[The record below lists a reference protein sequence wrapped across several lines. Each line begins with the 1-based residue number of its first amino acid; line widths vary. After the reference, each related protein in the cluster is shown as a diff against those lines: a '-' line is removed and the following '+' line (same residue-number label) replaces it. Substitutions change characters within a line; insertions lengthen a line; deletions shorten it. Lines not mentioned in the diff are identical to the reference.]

1 MNLPEFPW
9 PYLNLHEFPC
19 IYLNL
24 PEFSIWVHL
33 GSLGITLVHLGLSS
47 LISHLQEIGVFRLIF
62 WEWRR
67 RTDKQRISPM
77 YRDLIGSNKDHQRT
91 MVDPMFMIVQSLR
104 SFLTAVTLTA
114 VVPIEVILPVF
125 TWIYLILPEFTR
137 IYLILPKFTWNY
149 LNLPEF
155 TWIDLSLPKFT

>member
-1 MNLPEFPW
+1 MTLIYLNVPEFTLIYPNCVTEFTWIYPTLPECNWIYLNLPDFTGIYLNIPKFTGIYLNIPKFTWVYLNLPEFPW

-77 YRDLIGSNKDHQRT
+77 YILSDL
-91 MVDPMFMIVQSLR
+91 
-104 SFLTAVTLTA
+104 
-114 VVPIEVILPVF
+114 
-125 TWIYLILPEFTR
+125 TR
-137 IYLILPKFTWNY
+137 IIRERW
-149 LNLPEF
+149 
-155 TWIDLSLPKFT
+155 